1 MHRNHSFL
9 LRLLVIVN
17 LICWVQCLP
26 SDAASPEKRV
36 ALVIGNSAYQN
47 TPALPNPRNDA
58 TEIGKVLKRLGFEV
72 DVQVDL
78 TKSTL
83 DKVLRQFGDR
93 LEGAQVAVFYYAGHG
108 IQVAGTNY
116 LIPIDATLRKEKDL
130 YFEVSELNLV
140 LQQMEGAQRVNL
152 VFLDACRD
160 NPLSKKLA
168 EGMGSGRF
176 TLIGRGL
183 APMKASDGTMISY
196 ATKDGEVASDGKGKH
211 SPYSQAILNHIE
223 APMEISQMLR
233 KVREDVKKITDNR
246 QTPWEYGSL
255 TGDFYFTGPIKV
267 EISQEPA
274 KSDSKSKMEALYW
287 QSIMNDNDPAAF
299 EEYLKKYP
307 EGEFSGLAQYKIN
320 ALKKGGK
327 KPSPVDVIP
336 QSDQIKSYG
345 NLKISSDPTDA
356 LVLLD
361 GNPMGNTDMEMS
373 GIDIGKRKLELKKD
387 CFETKTTEVFI
398 KANQQVIL
406 NLKLKASCGAISVT
420 SNPAGANILMNEKLM
435 GVTPAELTEL
445 KDGTHTISLKKAGY
459 EEWKDTVTVKAG
471 KMVLIKADRLKPAV
485 MVKLPSQ
492 QPMTEI
498 NPPATEQKTSEL
510 HFTVGATDSLPV
522 EPSGISTWNQQT
534 TVKKDGYPDHDKTV
548 AVQENKTTSAT
559 ESLKPPSKYSK
570 LDSNGKRLPD
580 SAQSWVMVLDSQTNL
595 IWEVTQNKDG
605 VYDYDNPHDAD
616 NTYTWDES
624 NQKFINALNAARL
637 GGCSDWRL
645 PSRGELKTL
654 VDSNKKIRQSTQPI
668 SPILNRSFIGP
679 LIPAQTIRASRGA

>member
-1 MHRNHSFL
+1 MHKNHSFL

-93 LEGAQVAVFYYAGHG
+93 LEGAHVAVFYYAGHG

-116 LIPIDATLRKEKDL
+116 LIPVDATLRKEKDL

-168 EGMGSGRF
+168 EGMGSGRS

-287 QSIMNDNDPAAF
+287 QSIMNDNDPAVF
-299 EEYLKKYP
+299 ESYLKKYP
-307 EGEFSGLAQYKIN
+307 DGEFSDLAKIKISN
-320 ALKKGGK
+320 LKKGQK
-327 KPSPVDVIP
+327 NEILPSLEQPV
-336 QSDQIKSYG
+336 QSDSKKAYG
-345 NLKISSDPTDA
+345 YLKLTSDPPGA
-356 LVLLD
+356 SVLLD
-361 GNPMGNTDMEMS
+361 GSPLGNTDMDASNIEP
-373 GIDIGKRKLELKKD
+373 GKRKIEIQKD
-387 CFETKTTEVFI
+387 CFKVKTAEVMI
-398 KANQQVIL
+398 KAGQQVSM
-406 NLKLKASCGAISVT
+406 NLKLEPSCGGISAT
-420 SNPAGANILMNEKLM
+420 SDPSGADILIDNKPV
-435 GVTPAELTEL
+435 GITPAEVLDISEGKHQITIR
-445 KDGTHTISLKKAGY
+445 KDGFQDWQEGI
-459 EEWKDTVTVKAG
+459 VVKTG
-471 KMVLIKADRLKPAV
+471 
-485 MVKLPSQ
+485 
-492 QPMTEI
+492 
-498 NPPATEQKTSEL
+498 
-510 HFTVGATDSLPV
+510 
-522 EPSGISTWNQQT
+522 
-534 TVKKDGYPDHDKTV
+534 KTV
-548 AVQENKTTSAT
+548 AVKSGKLKSTAVGQQTAADTAGLPAMPQPEYRLTIDSNPADAKTTIPLPQDVQIVAPDPTLSPEIKAFSGIWFGVWGGVLKHILVVEQINPPNAT
-559 ESLKPPSKYSK
+559 AIYAVGEALSWKVAPGFARVQVQIEPRVLKMSLRRPATVTYRLQSDDT
-570 LDSNGKRLPD
+570 LDATYEWSGGISRAKMKRDDGEVSVRYNG
-580 SAQSWVMVLDSQTNL
+580 
-595 IWEVTQNKDG
+595 
-605 VYDYDNPHDAD
+605 DN
-616 NTYTWDES
+616 
-624 NQKFINALNAARL
+624 I
-637 GGCSDWRL
+637 GGW
-645 PSRGELKTL
+645 
-654 VDSNKKIRQSTQPI
+654 
-668 SPILNRSFIGP
+668 
-679 LIPAQTIRASRGA
+679 